1 MLGGF
6 SMNKDRQIK
15 LKNAYCQLIIDLGVD
30 YDGCSSSESLK
41 LLIDELVD
49 YARKA
54 INNDDKAVVYVN
66 GNEYKEN
73 ILMEKIKD

>member
-1 MLGGF
+1 
-6 SMNKDRQIK
+6 MNKDRQIK